1 MQNKLIETWGYCL
14 KAAKDTNS
22 QKKRSQ
28 YLDMAFGAGILYSM
42 TYPDKDLTPEWN
54 PYRMEFLE
62 LIAEAT
68 EA

>member
-1 MQNKLIETWGYCL
+1 MRKKLIETWDYFL
-14 KAAKDTNS
+14 KAAKNTNS
-22 QKKRSQ
+22 QKMRSK
-28 YLDMAFGAGILYSM
+28 YLDMAYGAGVLCSM
-42 TYPDKDLTPEWN
+42 TYPEMNIFGDWN